1 MNREQAKRLIIE
13 VFENSFNKQNFIN
26 FMTNLLK
33 SYDRTKALEPRSG
46 IQGITQKYLDF
57 IDSWE
62 RIGRYEDKDGKKID
76 ILVIKLKKEVS
87 LYRARSAQRNF
98 VADYLQGKLGTT
110 TEKDAALVAFVSLD
124 SEDWRFSLVKIDYR
138 FEETSTGKV
147 KVREEFTPSK
157 RWSFLVG
164 ANEKS
169 HTAQSRFL
177 PLLENDS
184 HRPTLED
191 LEIAFDV
198 EVVTKEF
205 FDAYR
210 YTLKEIVVKSLSR
223 YDAPYEKKYSF
234 AQLLLSR
241 IMFLYFLQRKGW
253 FKWKDYTP
261 DKSYVKNLWLKY
273 KEWRQEKEIKDTFY
287 SQWLSSLFFGAFNK
301 KSYCFHKNLS
311 EDIRESFSIMPF
323 LNGGLFSKT
332 ELDELGFDLPD
343 SAFEWLF
350 EPDSSD
356 LKKGFLETFNF
367 TIDESLPIDIE
378 VAVDPEMLG
387 KVYESL
393 IAEEERGDAGIFY
406 TPRVEIDFMCRM
418 SLVEYLTNETKILKD
433 KIIDLVFNPHNKVTL
448 FDKDELLQVKDK
460 LNKLKVVDPAV
471 GSASFLVGM
480 MTILLELHQEITR
493 TLENKEENL
502 FALKQK
508 IILENLYGVDVKDWA
523 VMVGELRLWLSLV
536 IETDEK
542 YMDIYTKPLLP
553 NLSFKIRQ
561 GDSLIQ
567 EITDVQI
574 NLKSEMIHIQKSIRN
589 KINELVERK
598 SAFFSG
604 LRSADLKELKEIE
617 KYEQEIFNEIIQSK
631 INEVSKKIES
641 YEMQIY
647 SLKSQKGF
655 YGDEKTEKE
664 KEQIRNLENVLE
676 REKIKLDNYKTLLN
690 TIGKKTQK
698 NYFFWELD
706 FIEVFSQKS
715 GFDIVI
721 GNPPYVRQELIA
733 PPLEDKNSYSD
744 DKWREIKQ
752 EYKEKLIQSV
762 RNVWGNIL
770 KIDKKSDL
778 YVYFYYQGLSLLRSG
793 GIFCFINSN
802 SWLDVGYGAG
812 LQEFLLKNMKPLY
825 VFDNLVKRSFKQA
838 DVNTVIVLIQRPE
851 NKLDD
856 YTIKFVAFKKIF
868 EDVSNA
874 EIIKAIEN
882 TNQPVFDNENFRI
895 YPKTKKELLLE
906 GVEFPEKQKNLPK
919 IDPEHLPYIGNKWG
933 GKYLRAPEIYFKIL
947 EKGKG
952 KLVRLGDIA
961 EVRFGIKT
969 GANEFFYLRPDGMTV
984 KEVVEISEKN
994 PDALI
999 PVKNGAGWEGEIEA
1013 RFLKPVIKSPRELK
1027 TIIVRLEDLNY
1038 LVFMCHEPKSK
1049 LSGIKVLEYIKWGEK
1064 QKYQNR
1070 PSCRGRQ
1077 RWWDLGAWEI
1087 PYLIWSDAYNDRYAT
1102 FKISDWCLADKRF
1115 FYIYPNDS
1123 KNFEITSVYLNSII
1137 ISLFIEVEGI
1147 LNLGE
1152 GVICTNVYW
1161 LKNLSVI
1168 CGLHTLNLLS
1178 YLIKPVISIFTELG
1192 FDPKKP
1198 IREQEPNPL
1207 PDRKALDVIVFDA
1220 LGLTEEERKEV
1231 YWAVAELVKTRL
1243 EKAKSV

>member
-367 TIDESLPIDIE
+367 NIDESLPIDIE

-393 IAEEERGDAGIFY
+393 IAEEERGESGIFY
-406 TPRVEIDFMCRM
+406 TPRIEIDFMCRI
-418 SLVEYLTNETKILKD
+418 SLVEYLANETNILKD
-433 KIIDLVFNPHNKVTL
+433 KIIDLVFNPHDKVSLFNKN
-448 FDKDELLQVKDK
+448 ELAHVKDK
-460 LNKLKVVDPAV
+460 LDKLKVVDPAV

-480 MTILLELHQEITR
+480 MNILVELHQELTR
-493 TLENKEENL
+493 KLENRKENL
-502 FALKQK
+502 FTLKQK
-508 IILENLYGVDVKDWA
+508 IILENLYGVDAKDWA
-523 VMVGELRLWLSLV
+523 VMVGELRLWLSLI
-536 IETDEK
+536 IETNEK

-561 GDSLIQ
+561 GNSLIS
-567 EITDVQI
+567 EINGVNI
-574 NLKSEMIHIQKSIRN
+574 NLKSEMLNIPRTVRD
-589 KINELVERK
+589 KINRLIERK

-604 LRSADLKELKEIE
+604 IRSANLKEIE
-617 KYEQEIFNEIIQSK
+617 EIEIIENRIFSDLLEEKIGKLENEIKRLSGDLTLFKKGERPSEKGYIIQLELFK
-631 INEVSKKIES
+631 KEEDVERERIPEFIKKVEQRINFIETEIGKNKKVLFSIKK
-641 YEMQIY
+641 
-647 SLKSQKGF
+647 KSQK
-655 YGDEKTEKE
+655 D
-664 KEQIRNLENVLE
+664 
-676 REKIKLDNYKTLLN
+676 
-690 TIGKKTQK
+690 
-698 NYFFWELD
+698 YFIWELD
-706 FIEVFSQKS
+706 FIDVFSQKG

-733 PPLEDKNSYSD
+733 PPSEDKNSYSD
-744 DKWREIKQ
+744 
-752 EYKEKLIQSV
+752 V
-762 RNVWGNIL
+762 
-770 KIDKKSDL
+770 
-778 YVYFYYQGLSLLRSG
+778 
-793 GIFCFINSN
+793 NSAPPRT
-802 SWLDVGYGAG
+802 L
-812 LQEFLLKNMKPLY
+812 F
-825 VFDNLVKRSFKQA
+825 RSF
-838 DVNTVIVLIQRPE
+838 R
-851 NKLDD
+851 
-856 YTIKFVAFKKIF
+856 
-868 EDVSNA
+868 
-874 EIIKAIEN
+874 
-882 TNQPVFDNENFRI
+882 
-895 YPKTKKELLLE
+895 
-906 GVEFPEKQKNLPK
+906 
-919 IDPEHLPYIGNKWG
+919 
-933 GKYLRAPEIYFKIL
+933 
-947 EKGKG
+947 
-952 KLVRLGDIA
+952 
-961 EVRFGIKT
+961 
-969 GANEFFYLRPDGMTV
+969 
-984 KEVVEISEKN
+984 
-994 PDALI
+994 
-999 PVKNGAGWEGEIEA
+999 
-1013 RFLKPVIKSPRELK
+1013 
-1027 TIIVRLEDLNY
+1027 NY
-1038 LVFMCHEPKSK
+1038 S
-1049 LSGIKVLEYIKWGEK
+1049 
-1064 QKYQNR
+1064 
-1070 PSCRGRQ
+1070 
-1077 RWWDLGAWEI
+1077 
-1087 PYLIWSDAYNDRYAT
+1087 
-1102 FKISDWCLADKRF
+1102 
-1115 FYIYPNDS
+1115 
-1123 KNFEITSVYLNSII
+1123 
-1137 ISLFIEVEGI
+1137 
-1147 LNLGE
+1147 
-1152 GVICTNVYW
+1152 
-1161 LKNLSVI
+1161 
-1168 CGLHTLNLLS
+1168 
-1178 YLIKPVISIFTELG
+1178 
-1192 FDPKKP
+1192 
-1198 IREQEPNPL
+1198 
-1207 PDRKALDVIVFDA
+1207 
-1220 LGLTEEERKEV
+1220 
-1231 YWAVAELVKTRL
+1231 
-1243 EKAKSV
+1243 

>member
-1 MNREQAKRLIIE
+1 MDKQQAISLIE
-13 VFENSFNKQNFIN
+13 ETFESEFNKTTFIK
-26 FMTNLLK
+26 FIKNLLK
-33 SYDRTKALEPRSG
+33 KIEEKTFTYTGNDIPDAYKDSIESFEIIG
-46 IQGITQKYLDF
+46 KYN
-57 IDSWE
+57 
-62 RIGRYEDKDGKKID
+62 DGKNNID
-76 ILVIKLKKEVS
+76 ILIVKLKRESS
-87 LYRARSAQRNF
+87 LERARSMQRNF
-98 VADYLQGKLGTT
+98 IAWYLNSSLGGDL
-110 TEKDAALVAFVSLD
+110 KDAALVAYVSPD
-124 SEDWRFSLVKIDYR
+124 SEDWRFSLVKMDYR
-138 FEETSTGKV
+138 FEKTSAGKI
-147 KVREEFTPSK
+147 KVREEFTPAR

-164 ANEKS
+164 KNEKS

-177 PLLENDS
+177 PLLKNDEYF
-184 HRPTLED
+184 PTLED
-191 LEIAFDV
+191 LEKAFDV
-198 EVVTKEF
+198 EVVTEEF
-205 FDAYR
+205 FVVYKYALR
-210 YTLKEIVVKSLSR
+210 EIVVKSLSR
-223 YDAPYEKKYSF
+223 YDAPYKKKYSF

-253 FKWKDYTP
+253 FKWKDYVQ
-261 DKSYVKNLWLKY
+261 DKNYVKNLWLKY
-273 KEWRQEKEIKDTFY
+273 KDWQKEERTKDTFY

-301 KSYCFHKNLS
+301 KSHFFHSNLP
-311 EDIRESFSIMPF
+311 EEIKESFSIMPF
-323 LNGGLFSKT
+323 LNGGLFSQT
-332 ELDELGFDLPD
+332 ELDELNFDLPD
-343 SAFEWLF
+343 EVFEWLF
-350 EPDSSD
+350 EPSPTD

-367 TIDESLPIDIE
+367 TIDEFLPVDVE

-393 IAEEERGDAGIFY
+393 IAEEERGEAGIFY
-406 TPRVEIDFMCRM
+406 TPRIEIDFMCRI
-418 SLVEYLTNETKILKD
+418 SLVEYLANEANISKD
-433 KIIDLVFNPHNKVTL
+433 KIVDFVFSPHNKVSL
-448 FDKDELLQVKDK
+448 LDRNELAQIKDK
-460 LNKLKVVDPAV
+460 LDKLKVVDPAV

-480 MTILLELHQEITR
+480 MNILVELHQEITR
-493 TLENKEENL
+493 TLANKEENL

-523 VMVGELRLWLSLV
+523 VMVGELRLWLSLI

-542 YMDIYTKPLLP
+542 YIEIYTKPLLP

-567 EITDVQI
+567 EIAGVQI
-574 NLKSEMIHIQKSIRN
+574 NLKTEMFYIPKSIRD

-617 KYEQEIFNEIIQSK
+617 KYEQEIFKEIVQLK

-647 SLKSQKGF
+647 ILKSQKGP
-655 YGDEKTEKE
+655 YGDEKTKKE

-698 NYFFWELD
+698 DYFFWELD

-733 PPLEDKNSYSD
+733 PPLEDKNNYSD
-744 DKWREIKQ
+744 DEWREIKK

-762 RNVWGNIL
+762 KNVWSNIL

-778 YVYFYYQGLSLLRSG
+778 YVYFYYQGLSVLRSG

-812 LQEFLLKNMKPLY
+812 LQEFLLNNMKPLY

-856 YTIKFVAFKKIF
+856 YTIKFVAFKKAF

-874 EIIKAIEN
+874 EIIKTIEK
-882 TNQPVFDNENFRI
+882 TNQPVFDDKNFRI

-906 GVEFPEKQKNLPK
+906 GVDFPEEEENLLK
-919 IDPEHLPYIGNKWG
+919 LDPEHFPYIGNKWG

-961 EVRFGIKT
+961 DDYYGIKT
-969 GANEFFYLRPDGMTV
+969 GANEFFYLKPIGMSV
-984 KEVVEISEKN
+984 KEVVEIADKN

-999 PVKNGAGWEGEIEA
+999 PVKNSAGWKGEIEA

-1027 TIIVRLEDLNY
+1027 TIVVRLEDLNN
-1038 LVFMCHEPKSK
+1038 LVFMCHDTKKK
-1049 LSGIKVLEYIKWGEK
+1049 LAGTKALEYINWGEK
-1064 QKYQNR
+1064 QGYQNR
-1070 PSCRGRQ
+1070 PTCRGRE
-1077 RWWDLGAWEI
+1077 RWFDIYEPKSNILCLANI
-1087 PYLIWSDAYNDRYAT
+1087 NDRFIFPYNKHNFLFEHT
-1102 FKISDWCLADKRF
+1102 LYGLFFSEIEVDKYSF
-1115 FYIYPNDS
+1115 I
-1123 KNFEITSVYLNSII
+1123 LNSTLIV
-1137 ISLFIEVEGI
+1137 LFLQLYGRTS
-1147 LNLGE
+1147 LGE
-1152 GVICTNVYW
+1152 GALGLMVYEY
-1161 LKNLSVI
+1161 LSMPILQYENIKYCKLINEENLVNRPI
-1168 CGLHTLNLLS
+1168 H
-1178 YLIKPVISIFTELG
+1178 SIFTELG

-1207 PDRKALDVIVFDA
+1207 PDRKALDDIVFDA

-1243 EKAKSV
+1243 EKARSV